1 MRGDG
6 STGSPQ
12 HQRLN
17 ARGVKVPEITAYFWF
32 LKLLTT
38 AMGEATS
45 DYLVNRIDPFVA
57 VAFGGVFFLVA
68 LALQF
73 ASSTYVA
80 WRYWLTVVSVAVFGT
95 MCADALH
102 IQLHVPYVVTTVLF
116 AVVLA
121 CVFILWDRSEHTLSI
136 HAITTPRREL
146 FYWATVLSTFALGTA
161 AGDLTAT
168 TLGLGYFSAGLLFA
182 GLIAVTALAYC
193 RLRLNAV
200 ATFWTAYVLT
210 RPVGASF
217 ADWSDKPHA
226 VGGLNGGD
234 GPVAAWLTVA
244 IVVVVL
250 FLQLTQRDVQRG

>member
-1 MRGDG
+1 M
-6 STGSPQ
+6 SIPQ
-12 HQRLN
+12 HRRLN
-17 ARGVKVPEITAYFWF
+17 AHGVKVPEITAYFWC

-57 VAFGGVFFLVA
+57 VGLGGIFFLIA
-68 LALQF
+68 LSLQF

-102 IQLHVPYVVTTVLF
+102 IQFHVPYVVTTVLF

-121 CVFILWDRSEHTLSI
+121 CVFIFWDRTEHTLSI
-136 HAITTPRREL
+136 HAINTPRREL
-146 FYWATVLSTFALGTA
+146 FYWAAVLSTFALGTA

-168 TLGLGYFSAGLLFA
+168 TFGLGYFSAGLLFA
-182 GLIAVTALAYC
+182 GLIGVTALAYW
-193 RLRLNAV
+193 RLRFSPV
-200 ATFWTAYVLT
+200 AAFWTAYVLT

-217 ADWSDKPHA
+217 ADWSDKSHA

-234 GPVAAWLTVA
+234 GPVAAILTVA
-244 IVVVVL
+244 IVLFIL
-250 FLQLTQRDVQRG
+250 FLQFTKRDVQRA